1 MSWINIHSIKRWDFN
16 LKISLDENWLK
27 MVADVSEWV
36 GGKECNINLPAQK
49 KNILCLIINLI

>member
-27 MVADVSEWV
+27 MMADVGEWV

-49 KNILCLIINLI
+49 KTFFV